1 MDRSHELEINKGS
14 SLAVELFKTYANKM
28 FKGFLQ
34 SFKDKHVQFFFFLE
48 KLLLPEGL
56 NSTI

>member
-34 SFKDKHVQFFFFLE
+34 SFKDKHVQFFFSL
-48 KLLLPEGL
+48 K
-56 NSTI
+56 NSSYLKV

>member
-1 MDRSHELEINKGS
+1 MDRSHDLEINKGS

-34 SFKDKHVQFFFFLE
+34 SFKDKHVQFFFLE
-48 KLLLPEGL
+48 KLLFPEGL
-56 NSTI
+56 NSNI